1 MAMSMFEEIVNEAM
15 LLTELS
21 TNRDD
26 DIKKAINN
34 VLRVRITYDDKKDRV
49 PSRAKGKRERYIL
62 PVAYGITKNGKRAIR
77 AFQTAGSTK
86 RGVPKWKLFLLDNI
100 IMWSNGSKSFRK
112 YGDTLIRLGLN
123 TTGDKHMTTLF
134 AVTPIGS
141 GNVQVAK
148 DSNPISSEPVSKT
161 EVEPTQQNQNPAT
174 ADREKFQPSQ
184 TTRDTSLD
192 NAFGKSYYDNRIK
205 APETQPVSKT
215 DIQPQV
221 NTPNATGNT
230 NDNAMNP
237 PQITSQPITKDTV
250 NGQEQ
255 DTNAETQ
262 QQDITNNPLTKS
274 FNGLMNRMNNL
285 YNINGEDDEDE

>member
-1 MAMSMFEEIVNEAM
+1 MSMFEDIVNEAM

-100 IMWSNGSKSFRK
+100 LMWSNGNKSFRK

-134 AVTPIGS
+134 AITPIGN

-148 DSNPISSEPVSKT
+148 DSNPISAEPIAKA

-174 ADREKFQPSQ
+174 TDREKFQSSQ

-192 NAFGKSYYDNRIK
+192 NSFGKSYYDNRIK

-215 DIQPQV
+215 DVQPQV

-237 PQITSQPITKDTV
+237 PKITSQPITKDTV

-255 DTNAETQ
+255 DTNAGTQ
-262 QQDITNNPLTKS
+262 QQDIANNPLTKG
-274 FNGLMNRMNNL
+274 FNDLMNRMDNL
-285 YNINGEDDEDE
+285 YNVNGEDDENE

>member
-100 IMWSNGSKSFRK
+100 IMWSNGNKSFRK

-134 AVTPIGS
+134 AITPIGN

-148 DSNPISSEPVSKT
+148 DSKPISAEPIAKA

-192 NAFGKSYYDNRIK
+192 NSFEKSYYDNRIK

-237 PQITSQPITKDTV
+237 PKITSQPITKDTV

-255 DTNAETQ
+255 DTNAGTQ
-262 QQDITNNPLTKS
+262 QQDIANNPLTKG
-274 FNGLMNRMNNL
+274 FNDLMNRMDNL
-285 YNINGEDDEDE
+285 YNVNGEDDENE

>member
-1 MAMSMFEEIVNEAM
+1 MAMSMFEDIVNEAM

-100 IMWSNGSKSFRK
+100 LMWSNGNKSFRK

-134 AVTPIGS
+134 AITPIGN

-148 DSNPISSEPVSKT
+148 DSNPISAEPIAKA

-174 ADREKFQPSQ
+174 TDREKFQSSQ

-192 NAFGKSYYDNRIK
+192 NSFGKSYYDNRIK

-215 DIQPQV
+215 DVQPQV

-237 PQITSQPITKDTV
+237 PKITSQPITKDTV

-255 DTNAETQ
+255 DTNAGTQ
-262 QQDITNNPLTKS
+262 QQDIANNPLTKG
-274 FNGLMNRMNNL
+274 FNDLMNRMDNL
-285 YNINGEDDEDE
+285 YNVNGEDDENE

>member
-1 MAMSMFEEIVNEAM
+1 MVMSMFEDIVNEAM

-100 IMWSNGSKSFRK
+100 IMWSNGNKSFRK

-174 ADREKFQPSQ
+174 ADRGKFQPSQ

-192 NAFGKSYYDNRIK
+192 NSFGKSYYDNRIK

-255 DTNAETQ
+255 DTNAGTQ
-262 QQDITNNPLTKS
+262 QQDIANNPLTKG
-274 FNGLMNRMNNL
+274 FNDLMNRMDNL
-285 YNINGEDDEDE
+285 YNVNGEDDENE

>member
-100 IMWSNGSKSFRK
+100 IMWSNGNKSFRK

-134 AVTPIGS
+134 AITPIGN

-148 DSNPISSEPVSKT
+148 DSKPISAEPIAKA

-174 ADREKFQPSQ
+174 ADRGKFQPSQ

-192 NAFGKSYYDNRIK
+192 NSFGKSYYDNRIK

-255 DTNAETQ
+255 DTNAGTQ
-262 QQDITNNPLTKS
+262 QQDIANNPLTKG
-274 FNGLMNRMNNL
+274 FNDLMNRMDNL
-285 YNINGEDDEDE
+285 YNVNGEDDENE

>member
-100 IMWSNGSKSFRK
+100 VMWSNGNKSFRK

-148 DSNPISSEPVSKT
+148 DSNPISSQPVSKT

-174 ADREKFQPSQ
+174 ADREIFQPSQ
-184 TTRDTSLD
+184 ATRDTSLD

-255 DTNAETQ
+255 DTNAGTQ
-262 QQDITNNPLTKS
+262 QQDIANNPLTNG
-274 FNGLMNRMNNL
+274 FNDLMNRMDNL
-285 YNINGEDDEDE
+285 YNANGEDDEDE